1 MDVRDLSFRAK
12 RIDNQEWEYGD
23 ICNGEY
29 GKVFIIYDNDAV
41 ITRKK
46 KELTSWSFAEVYI
59 ETAGMYTGF
68 QDSKGLRI
76 YDGDILKLK
85 GSYEETDGSMQ
96 PYEEIHKIVYMGGG
110 FYAHSIKGASYW
122 LLLCEVIDGLH
133 YGETYEIVGN
143 IHDEGEEE
151 NEI

>member
-1 MDVRDLSFRAK
+1 MYAGDLRFRAK
-12 RIDNQEWEYGD
+12 RIDGEGWAYGD
-23 ICNGEY
+23 YIHEPDALGC
-29 GKVFIIYDNDAV
+29 IYDSLPGWSYECHAV
-41 ITRKK
+41 HPKT
-46 KELTSWSFAEVYI
+46 L
-59 ETAGMYTGF
+59 GMYTGF
-68 QDSKGLRI
+68 QDSKGHRI
-76 YDGDILKLK
+76 YDGDILKLT

-96 PYEEIHKIVYMGGG
+96 PHEEIRKIVYMGGG